1 LTMRKVYLDN
11 NATTPLDPEVFE
23 VMRNAYLE
31 DFGNPSSI
39 HAYGQK
45 ARAALENARRDV
57 AALIGAE
64 AREIVFTSGG
74 TEADNTAVRGVA
86 YALRSRGDHIIT
98 SSIEHPAILRTCEQL
113 EKEGFRVSY
122 LPVGRDG
129 LLDPDEVKKHIEA
142 KTILISIMHV
152 NNETGSVQP
161 IESIASLAKEMDVL
175 FHTDAVQSVGKLEV
189 DVKKLN
195 VDLLSLSSH
204 KFHGPKGVG
213 ALYLRR
219 GVLLAPLL
227 LGGSH
232 ERSRR
237 AGTENVPGALGL
249 AAACGLARKHLA
261 DFGSRVCGLRD
272 RLEQEVLRS
281 IPQTTVNGSV
291 ERRAPHVSNLS
302 FRHLEGEALLIALD
316 FQGVAV
322 STGAACSSGSLQP
335 SHVLKAMGQ
344 APDLIHGSVRFSFSR
359 ATSAEDLDYVLD
371 VLKSTVTRM
380 REMSPHYREG

>member
-1 LTMRKVYLDN
+1 MRKVYLDN

-23 VMRNAYLE
+23 AMRAAYLE

-45 ARAALENARRDV
+45 ARGALENARREV

-74 TEADNTAVRGVA
+74 TEADNTALRGA
-86 YALRSRGDHIIT
+86 ACMLRSKGDHIIT
-98 SSIEHPAILRTCEQL
+98 SAIEHPAILRTCEQL

-122 LPVGRDG
+122 IRVGRDG
-129 LLDPDEVKKHIEA
+129 LVDPDDVKAHVES

-152 NNETGSVQP
+152 NNETGAIQP
-161 IESIASLAKEMDVL
+161 IESIGSMARERDIP
-175 FHTDAVQSVGKLEV
+175 FHSDAVQSAGKLEL

-195 VDLLSLSSH
+195 VDLLSLSGH
-204 KFHGPKGVG
+204 KFHGPKGMG

-219 GVLLAPLL
+219 GVRFQPLL

-237 AGTENVPGALGL
+237 AGTENVPGAAGL
-249 AAACGLARKHLA
+249 AAACRLAQRHLA
-261 DFGSRVCGLRD
+261 DFGTRVRGLRD
-272 RLEQEVLRS
+272 RLEQEVLRA

-291 ERRAPHVSNLS
+291 DRRAPHVSNLS
-302 FRHLEGEALLIALD
+302 FRYLEGEALLIALD
-316 FQGVAV
+316 FQGIAV

-344 APDLIHGSVRFSFSR
+344 APELIHGSVRFSFSR
-359 ATSAEDLDYVLD
+359 MLNEEDVDYVVE
-371 VLKSTVTRM
+371 VLSTTVARM
-380 REMSPHYREG
+380 REMSPHYRET